1 MYQHDLT
8 DKGISDRLR
17 EVVEDCVNT
26 VGIDINTASSDLL
39 RYVSG
44 LSDANV
50 REIIAYRTGIISEK
64 NSKKPSSS
72 TTTGSTSTKKTTT
85 TTTTSSCNMTSTGG
99 NRINSLSEL
108 LSIKGIGPKT
118 YRNCAGFMRVYSG
131 TEPLDVSNIH
141 PDDYDIARAMIRVYN
156 TTISS
161 SASSSSSSSSTEKVL
176 KKAKSENKSDRI
188 TQQKEEGFITPT
200 SVNTW
205 EKFLTVHPTV
215 SHAMNNSSSTSGK
228 GSSKG
233 KSTTTTD
240 PYALLNSRSTV
251 ELEQIFQWLL
261 EAGLLSGNTSSIG
274 SSSSRGGS
282 QDPDSVTKG
291 PYMSVP
297 KILRSIPADFNTQ
310 IEVGSVVN
318 GILRNVTTFGA
329 FVDLGGVE
337 IVNKSDTTV
346 LNTTSTLEQKYKKKT
361 SCDGLLHCSKY
372 RDYLYAKF
380 GISKYDTV
388 AQGKEIYVGREV
400 KVKILSIEE
409 ISTTTTKNEG
419 KKSSGGH
426 HEKQRISLEL
436 IELL

>member
-50 REIIAYRTGIISEK
+50 REIIAYRTGIVTEK
-64 NSKKPSSS
+64 NSKKPSSSS
-72 TTTGSTSTKKTTT
+72 TTTGSTSTKKTTAT
-85 TTTTSSCNMTSTGG
+85 TTTTSSSNMASTGG

-118 YRNCAGFMRVYSG
+118 FRNCAGFMRVYSG
-131 TEPLDVSNIH
+131 TESLDVSNIH
-141 PDDYDIARAMIRVYN
+141 PDDYDIARAMIRVFN

-161 SASSSSSSSSTEKVL
+161 STSSSSSTEKVH

-188 TQQKEEGFITPT
+188 TQHKEEGFITPT

-205 EKFLTVHPTV
+205 EKFLTAHPTV
-215 SHAMNNSSSTSGK
+215 SHAINNSSSTSSTSGK
-228 GSSKG
+228 GSSKV
-233 KSTTTTD
+233 KSTTTD

-261 EAGLLSGNTSSIG
+261 EAGLLSGNTT
-274 SSSSRGGS
+274 SSSGS

-291 PYMSVP
+291 PYMSIP
-297 KILRSIPADFNTQ
+297 KILRSTPADFNTQ

-346 LNTTSTLEQKYKKKT
+346 LNTASTIEQKCKKKT

-372 RDYLYAKF
+372 RDYLYTKF

-388 AQGKEIYVGREV
+388 AQGREIYVGREV

-419 KKSSGGH
+419 KRSNSGH

>member
-1 MYQHDLT
+1 
-8 DKGISDRLR
+8 
-17 EVVEDCVNT
+17 
-26 VGIDINTASSDLL
+26 
-39 RYVSG
+39 
-44 LSDANV
+44 
-50 REIIAYRTGIISEK
+50 
-64 NSKKPSSS
+64 
-72 TTTGSTSTKKTTT
+72 
-85 TTTTSSCNMTSTGG
+85 MTSTGG

-156 TTISS
+156 TTNSS
-161 SASSSSSSSSTEKVL
+161 SASSSSGGASSSNSTEKVH

-215 SHAMNNSSSTSGK
+215 SLAMNNSSSTSGK
-228 GSSKG
+228 GSSKV

-240 PYALLNSRSTV
+240 PYVLLNSRSTA

-261 EAGLLSGNTSSIG
+261 EAGLLSGNTSSSG
-274 SSSSRGGS
+274 SSSSSSGGS

-291 PYMSVP
+291 PYMSIP
-297 KILRSIPADFNTQ
+297 KILRSTPADFNTQ

-337 IVNKSDTTV
+337 IVNN
-346 LNTTSTLEQKYKKKT
+346 L
-361 SCDGLLHCSKY
+361 
-372 RDYLYAKF
+372 
-380 GISKYDTV
+380 I
-388 AQGKEIYVGREV
+388 
-400 KVKILSIEE
+400 
-409 ISTTTTKNEG
+409 
-419 KKSSGGH
+419 
-426 HEKQRISLEL
+426 QRR
-436 IELL
+436 